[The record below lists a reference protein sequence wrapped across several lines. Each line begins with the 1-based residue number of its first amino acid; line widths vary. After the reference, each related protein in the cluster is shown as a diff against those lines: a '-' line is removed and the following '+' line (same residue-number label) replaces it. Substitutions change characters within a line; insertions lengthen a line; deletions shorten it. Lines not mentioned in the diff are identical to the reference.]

1 MTPLIHYSVTSKP
14 YGVTRRETMPYAVTP
29 HTHGVTTAYAE
40 NISKAIQ
47 PLGYT
52 YGVKHGVKPNQS
64 HTPVTAIHS
73 MA

>member
-1 MTPLIHYSVTSKP
+1 MNTSSKSFKLN
-14 YGVTRRETMPYAVTP
+14 GVTRRETTPYAVTP
-29 HTHGVTTAYAE
+29 TTHGVTTAYAVYLGKP
-40 NISKAIQ
+40 IYS
-47 PLGYT
+47 LGYT